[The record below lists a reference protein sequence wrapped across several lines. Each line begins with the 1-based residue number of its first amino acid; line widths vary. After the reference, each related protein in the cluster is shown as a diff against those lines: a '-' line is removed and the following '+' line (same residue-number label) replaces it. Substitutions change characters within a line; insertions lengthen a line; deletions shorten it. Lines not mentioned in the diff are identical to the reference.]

1 MSFVWMW
8 PLLVL
13 ASETVKQFVFPDQ
26 SLRSLNYFRN
36 RKTDGHESQD
46 KHFLPKE
53 DAEWESGAEV
63 FFPIDFV
70 ELVKNFF
77 IPVHP
82 FFETRFINVRSGM
95 SLNTDHKLVLT
106 YYCTKHLYHVP
117 IPISA
122 LKLSNAKSG

>member
-1 MSFVWMW
+1 MVMRAKINIFCQKKMMN
-8 PLLVL
+8 
-13 ASETVKQFVFPDQ
+13 ENQEQK
-26 SLRSLNYFRN
+26 
-36 RKTDGHESQD
+36 
-46 KHFLPKE
+46 
-53 DAEWESGAEV
+53 
-63 FFPIDFV
+63 FFSIDFV

-82 FFETRFINVRSGM
+82 FFETRFITVRSGM
-95 SLNTDHKLVLT
+95 ALNTDHKLVLT